1 MTKEE
6 TKAEVP
12 TQSQP
17 PKKNGRQQ
25 TAGRRQNQKAKTLP
39 KLNENQKPA
48 AQTTAAAAPARAML
62 PFSAREVSTRGR
74 VLRDSSV
81 MNTRGEK

>member
-1 MTKEE
+1 MRMVGSTIRK
-6 TKAEVP
+6 VP
-12 TQSQP
+12 T
-17 PKKNGRQQ
+17 
-25 TAGRRQNQKAKTLP
+25 
-39 KLNENQKPA
+39 
-48 AQTTAAAAPARAML
+48 AAAPARAML